1 MTLEYPDPLSL
12 QKRHLQLRQQLE
24 LLRNNDVN
32 LSINQIVERTKAI
45 LSSKNLPAEHH
56 ELRAALHNLNK
67 ERCPLSADK
76 IAPIEKKHSFTV
88 PADYRYYLQNIS
100 NGGLGAAD
108 GILPLEVQA
117 DRYCAGDF
125 PCSEWSEQRLENM
138 SEDEYDA
145 LEYGLLTIA
154 EYQNGAYYA
163 MVVSGNYHGSIWLQY
178 DYPTL
183 KPVAKNFTQ
192 WHNRYLDRMDR
203 IMQYIL

>member
-1 MTLEYPDPLSL
+1 LKTAELRTRHRKLSNRLQQIL
-12 QKRHLQLRQQLE
+12 QKHA
-24 LLRNNDVN
+24 NI
-32 LSINQIVERTKAI
+32 SINQFVEKVEPI
-45 LSSKNLPAEHH
+45 LQANNLPSEHH

-67 ERCPLSADK
+67 EGCPLSSDK
-76 IAPIEKKHSFTV
+76 ITGIEKMHSFTV

-108 GILPLEVQA
+108 GILPLEAQA

-125 PCSEWSEQRLENM
+125 PASEWSEQRLENM